1 MYIGELAKL
10 TGCTPKAIRLYEQL
24 GLLTP
29 QRRGSYRLYTAHHLR
44 LVQMIRRAQVLANQ
58 GIEVKRLELQ
68 AQILALQD
76 RQQQHLAVEHCQGGA
91 SLRVTDPG
99 AHLLPAG
106 EQRPHQGV
114 AQMPI
119 RTGDQR
125 QRTHGLPYPLTAETE
140 IDKAG

>member
-29 QRRGSYRLYTAHHLR
+29 QRRGSYRLYPAHHLR

-76 RQQQHLAVEHCQGGA
+76 RQQQLTQLQQQINQQFAP
-91 SLRVTDPG
+91 SLSVPTN
-99 AHLLPAG
+99 
-106 EQRPHQGV
+106 
-114 AQMPI
+114 AQMP
-119 RTGDQR
+119 G
-125 QRTHGLPYPLTAETE
+125 
-140 IDKAG
+140 